1 MCQATDKSGSG
12 LENAKS
18 GSKWVDFCAELW
30 FTLSANKIM
39 EKLGD
44 CTNEDLVEEIFG
56 SVSEFAC
63 QVERLGNNFD
73 FGNFRV
79 TYDESKDIHYFW
91 A

>member
-1 MCQATDKSGSG
+1 
-12 LENAKS
+12 
-18 GSKWVDFCAELW
+18 
-30 FTLSANKIM
+30 M